1 MTPPDEPEGE
11 PLPIPVRIGEVV
23 DGKFRVEALVGRGGM
38 ASVVAAHHL
47 ELDRPVALKF
57 LDEAEAARPE
67 AVRRFLAE
75 GRAAAR
81 LESVHIAKVLDVGTW
96 RNARGQILPYLVM
109 ELLDGCD
116 LDAVLA
122 NRGRLPVVEAVEYVL
137 QACEAV
143 AEAHAVGIVHR
154 DLKPGN
160 LFLTRKRDGSPVI
173 KLLDFGISKST
184 LAAPAH
190 ANAKALTADRELMGS
205 PGYMSPEQ
213 VRSAKDVD
221 ARTDVWSLG
230 VVLYELLTAR
240 MPFEADNVAD
250 LLVEVLHAAPKS
262 LIASAP
268 DVPQPVVDV
277 VTRCLQKRREDRF
290 SSIDELARALAPL
303 RSTTP
308 LSIPEI
314 SRKIEVAPATAA
326 VASTIREAPKSHRV
340 VLTAMVSVAA
350 VGAVLGVIGLLGR
363 QRMPSSAAA
372 SEPAVVASPL
382 STASTEA
389 PPNTPSPSPQPES
402 EPAAN
407 TSASSTPPASSV
419 AGEAK
424 SKHRPGSRPA
434 SSARPAAS
442 TGFSR
447 QPPPPAVTTT
457 PQRTNW

>member
-1 MTPPDEPEGE
+1 
-11 PLPIPVRIGEVV
+11 
-23 DGKFRVEALVGRGGM
+23 M

-143 AEAHAVGIVHR
+143 AEAHAVGIIHR

-250 LLVEVLHAAPKS
+250 LLVEVLHSAPKP

-268 DVPQPVVDV
+268 DVPPPVVEV

-290 SSIDELARALAPL
+290 SSVDELARALAPL
-303 RSTTP
+303 RSASP
-308 LSIPEI
+308 LTVPEL
-314 SRKIEVAPATAA
+314 SRKIELAPATAA
-326 VASTIREAPKSHRV
+326 VASTIREVPKSRRV
-340 VLTAMVSVAA
+340 VLTAVVSVAA
-350 VGAVLGVIGLLGR
+350 VGAVLGLIGLLGR
-363 QRMPSSAAA
+363 QRTTAPASAAA
-372 SEPAVVASPL
+372 SESAVLSSPV
-382 STASTEA
+382 STASTET
-389 PPNTPSPSPQPES
+389 PPSIPSLSPPPES

-407 TSASSTPPASSV
+407 TSPSSTPPASSV
-419 AGEAK
+419 VVEAK
-424 SKHRPGSRPA
+424 SKHRPGTRPA

-447 QPPPPAVTTT
+447 QPPPPAITTT